1 MNTGNK
7 RILKNTFFL
16 YFRMIFVLLVSLY
29 ATRVVLNVLGVVD
42 YGIYNVV
49 AGFVSVFSFLNTSMI
64 NSIQRFYNFENGRGN
79 IEGLKKI
86 YSASIIIQV
95 LIAVFTFVLLESLGV
110 WYINNI
116 MVVPDERLE
125 AANWIFQLSVFS
137 LLLLILQIPYSSAV
151 VSHEKMDYYA
161 IIGILDAVFR
171 LIIVVILPFVG
182 GDYLVVYGVL
192 LLGISIF
199 NFLAYYVYSK
209 KKFEEIT
216 FTKTVDRP
224 TIKSMLSFSG
234 WNIFDA
240 VSLLVQGQGLNLLM
254 NSFFGPIVNAA
265 RGVAFQ
271 IQGAIYNFTS
281 NVSIAFKP
289 QLTESYAKNDLD
301 RTRDLMFSMSKICYL
316 MQIVLVIPIIAELD
330 NILGL
335 WLKDSV
341 PDKTDIFTVF
351 VLITSVV
358 NSINMPMSQTA
369 QATGIIRRYQL
380 YRSVL
385 MICTLPVSYILLQY
399 IDEPEIVFTVTLLF
413 TILNQPLSLYLLH
426 KTFTFSFRQ
435 YIAQVVT
442 PIALFTIFT
451 PTPVLVFKH
460 YYAGHNIISL
470 LSVCLLTGVSALIFS
485 YIFMLDKATKNAMLV
500 KLRNK

>member
-116 MVVPDERLE
+116 MVVPEERLE

-199 NFLAYYVYSK
+199 DFLAYYVYSK
-209 KKFEEIT
+209 KKFEVIT

-335 WLKDSV
+335 WLK
-341 PDKTDIFTVF
+341 
-351 VLITSVV
+351 
-358 NSINMPMSQTA
+358 
-369 QATGIIRRYQL
+369 
-380 YRSVL
+380 
-385 MICTLPVSYILLQY
+385 
-399 IDEPEIVFTVTLLF
+399 EIGRASCRERV
-413 TILNQPLSLYLLH
+413 
-426 KTFTFSFRQ
+426 
-435 YIAQVVT
+435 
-442 PIALFTIFT
+442 
-451 PTPVLVFKH
+451 
-460 YYAGHNIISL
+460 
-470 LSVCLLTGVSALIFS
+470 
-485 YIFMLDKATKNAMLV
+485 
-500 KLRNK
+500 